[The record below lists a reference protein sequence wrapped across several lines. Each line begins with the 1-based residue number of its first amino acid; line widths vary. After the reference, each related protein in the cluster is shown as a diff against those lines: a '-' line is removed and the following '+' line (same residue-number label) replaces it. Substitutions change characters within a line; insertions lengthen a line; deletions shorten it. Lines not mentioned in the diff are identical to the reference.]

1 MRYTSLPRT
10 ATFAWSPA
18 SFVSSPASSSPS
30 SSSSP
35 TTITSANNIQDVKT
49 GAEFN
54 VPFLVTGTASGALDS
69 TFSSDSKL
77 EIWSPFSSQPA
88 TSRGEVT
95 VTSRQETFNR
105 LAWSNAAGLKP
116 KGVIAAGM
124 ENADLDIWDPLKI
137 LDGETLEACLV
148 SKMTN
153 HTGPV
158 KGLDFN
164 PIKNN
169 ILASGATKGEV
180 FIWDLNN
187 PVKPFAPPPS
197 RSLDDVTSVSWNHVV
212 QSVLAAS
219 SNNGYTVVWDIR
231 EANGQKGREVAT
243 LSYSGSVNQMP
254 GYGQSQ
260 PGMMG
265 GPQYGAQWMGPPGG
279 RPGSVSSVVWHPE
292 NPTKLATASED
303 DGSPIVLVWDLR
315 NARAPER
322 VLTGHEKGVLGLA
335 WCKRDSDLLVS
346 CGKDCRTICWNPTS
360 GDVVAELAPSSNW
373 SFQTEWCP
381 KNPDLV
387 ATASFDGRIAI
398 HSLQSTGEEA
408 DPSQP
413 QLSAAP
419 TADGS
424 DIFGDQGI
432 LALNSAKAAV
442 SLKQAPK
449 WHKRPV
455 SATFAFGGKLVTLS
469 NEVIAAAPVQG
480 LADPAHQSKVVSSV
494 KIKQVV
500 TEPTLVERA
509 LKLENASQE
518 RNLQSLCQERTNML
532 PPGASAT
539 EVQSWKLLSTL
550 FKTNS
555 KEELVALLGFS
566 KKQIKEL
573 VERQIEAYKSSKG
586 PNAMSRSVSDAG
598 HPATAQ
604 DNIGSDAGSIPR
616 EPLVTFADTP
626 TEGLSASSEGDE
638 AATSQADA
646 APSEASVSAISDL
659 TKVAEAESEITEP
672 SLFGDDN
679 ANAAGQTAASVDFYN
694 SMRSGRPAA
703 LPDHVFSRVSG
714 ASSVG
719 ATIGS
724 RASSVISESTRANT
738 FQIYP
743 KEESKGERLITRAL
757 VVGDFESA
765 VSLCLSTERYADA
778 ILLAVRGGPELLQKA
793 QKAYFEKH
801 TTNLPY
807 LRLYQSIVQDD
818 LVDVVQNADLAE
830 WQEIFVVLCTFAKK
844 DEFSSLVEQLG
855 QRLEYQFASSSSDSS
870 SGSAVG
876 MMEEYRKNAIL
887 CYLAAGKLEKVV
899 GVWIDQMKEEEENLV
914 KNLNISDQK
923 SRSSIHVEVLQ
934 TFIEK
939 VTVFQSAINY
949 IDIDLAQ
956 PTESPEIA
964 ISGARTYKL
973 AALYDRYCE
982 YAELLA
988 SQGLVNTA
996 LRFIAQ
1002 TPLDYGGSGS
1012 SGPSQAR
1019 ERLAKSIGLTSIIAN
1034 PILQPEQ
1041 KTPTNTTVAVP
1052 LDKPFSETHPNS
1064 QPAYANPYDPT
1075 GAQHK
1080 YTNAPAYNQQPT
1092 FNAGGGNHGG
1102 AYANPNLYEAPYGQ
1116 APTNNSYAPMQSGSF
1131 FPQPPPPIGTSPIPS
1146 RASSTGPPPPVSR
1159 QRLGDAGGWNDAPVV
1174 NQARKATGP
1183 VAAAKQVISSP
1194 FPNVARTMSP
1204 GPNQQYPNPM
1214 QGFQPQH
1221 TGLHQ
1226 GSPAGVPPPPPRG
1239 TTRTPSQANAP
1250 PPPRAGAGYPA
1261 SNVPPQTPQQY
1272 GQPSPY
1278 GPRPGSVGP
1287 GAQYALQ
1294 HPGAPGYPQS
1304 VPGGPQQ
1311 NPGQYG
1317 PPRPGQAQAGI
1328 QQGPPNPYSPAGIQ
1342 QAGQNPYS
1350 PTAAQSGF
1358 NPAAPQ
1364 GAYAPPA
1371 GPQQMY
1377 AQQAR
1382 GSVSGPGQQQSPY
1395 GIPGPGAP
1403 RPSGFVPPPGQAQ
1416 LQQQTQRASQAP
1428 PKPEPPKSKYPPG
1441 DRSHIPEA
1449 SKPIHVALARLMG
1462 QMRQSLPPNQKKLVD
1477 DTERRLNVL
1486 FDGLNCE
1493 TVPATV
1499 VDELLEIV
1507 KAIESRNLQHAL
1519 QLHISL
1525 LTSGVKSDELTTY
1538 MPAIKM
1544 LITRLN

>member
-18 SFVSSPASSSPS
+18 SFVSSPISNSPS

-35 TTITSANNIQDVKT
+35 TIASTNNNKQDGKN
-49 GAEFN
+49 AIEFN
-54 VPFLVTGTASGALDS
+54 VPLLATGTASGALDS

-77 EIWSPFSSQPA
+77 EIWSPFSSQSA
-88 TSRGEVT
+88 ISRGEV
-95 VTSRQETFNR
+95 VVSSRFNR

-137 LDGETLEACLV
+137 LDGEGPEASLV

-243 LSYSGSVNQMP
+243 LSYSGAVNQMP
-254 GYGQSQ
+254 AFAQNQ

-265 GPQYGAQWMGPPGG
+265 GPQYGGQWMGPQGG

-303 DGSPIVLVWDLR
+303 DGAPIVLVWDLR

-322 VLTGHEKGVLGLA
+322 VLAGHEKGILSLA

-360 GDVVAELAPSSNW
+360 GDLVAELAPSSNW

-398 HSLQSTGEEA
+398 HSLQSTGEES
-408 DPSQP
+408 DISQP
-413 QLSAAP
+413 QLNAP
-419 TADGS
+419 PADGS

-442 SLKQAPK
+442 SLKRAPK

-455 SATFAFGGKLVTLS
+455 SATFAFGGKLLTLS
-469 NEVIAAAPVQG
+469 NEVVAPVPVQG
-480 LADPAHQSKVVSSV
+480 AMADPAQPSRVVTSV

-518 RNLQSLCQERTNML
+518 RNLQTLCQERTNQL
-532 PPGASAT
+532 PSTASST

-555 KEELVALLGFS
+555 KEELISLLGFS
-566 KKQIKEL
+566 KKQIKDL
-573 VERQIEAYKSSKG
+573 VERQIEAYKSSKR
-586 PNAMSRSVSDAG
+586 PDALSRSVSEIG
-598 HPATAQ
+598 HPAPIT
-604 DNIGSDAGSIPR
+604 DNFGSDAGSIPR

-626 TEGLSASSEGDE
+626 TEAVSAPYEADE
-638 AATSQADA
+638 TTTSGPDA

-679 ANAAGQTAASVDFYN
+679 ANAAGQTAASVDFYS

-703 LPDHVFSRVSG
+703 LPDHILTRVGG

-724 RASSVISESTRANT
+724 RASSVVSENIRANT

-793 QKAYFEKH
+793 QKAYFEKQ
-801 TTNLPY
+801 TPNLPY
-807 LRLYQSIVQDD
+807 LRLYQSIVMDD
-818 LVDVVQNADLAE
+818 LIDVVQNADLAE

-844 DEFSSLVEQLG
+844 EEFSSLVEQLG
-855 QRLEYQFASSSSDSS
+855 QRLAYQFASSSDNNPSPSS
-870 SGSAVG
+870 TTV
-876 MMEEYRKNAIL
+876 EEYRKNAIL
-887 CYLAAGKLEKVV
+887 CYLAAGKLEKIVEI
-899 GVWIDQMKEEEENLV
+899 WIDQMEEEEEAQV
-914 KNLNISDQK
+914 KNLGADDQK

-956 PTESPEIA
+956 PTESAEVA
-964 ISGARTYKL
+964 SSGARTYKL

-996 LRFIAQ
+996 LRFVAQ
-1002 TPLDYGGSGS
+1002 TPLDYKGTDNSA
-1012 SGPSQAR
+1012 PSQAR

-1041 KTPTNTTVAVP
+1041 KTPTNTAATVP
-1052 LDKPFSETHPNS
+1052 LDKPFSEVP
-1064 QPAYANPYDPT
+1064 
-1075 GAQHK
+1075 
-1080 YTNAPAYNQQPT
+1080 TNAQSAYERSYDRPVAQANYPNTAYNQQPA
-1092 FNAGGGNHGG
+1092 FNTGTNVGGG
-1102 AYANPNLYEAPYGQ
+1102 YANQNFYESPYGQ
-1116 APTNNSYAPMQSGSF
+1116 SNTTNAYAPTAPTQGSSF
-1131 FPQPPPPIGTSPIPS
+1131 FPAPPAPMGTSPIPS
-1146 RASSTGPPPPVSR
+1146 RASSTAPPPPASR
-1159 QRLGDAGGWNDAPVV
+1159 QRIGEAGGWNDAPVV
-1174 NQARKATGP
+1174 NQARKNAIP
-1183 VAAAKQVISSP
+1183 PPAAKQVISSP
-1194 FPNVARTMSP
+1194 FPNASRTMSP
-1204 GPNQQYPNPM
+1204 GPNQYNNQM
-1214 QGFQPQH
+1214 QGYNQPP
-1221 TGLHQ
+1221 Q
-1226 GSPAGVPPPPPRG
+1226 GSPGVSNLPPRAG
-1239 TTRTPSQANAP
+1239 TRTPGQAANVP
-1250 PPPRAGAGYPA
+1250 PPPRAGYGAG
-1261 SNVPPQTPQQY
+1261 VPQTPQQY
-1272 GQPSPY
+1272 GQPGPY
-1278 GPRPGSVGP
+1278 GQRPGSVGP
-1287 GAQYALQ
+1287 YGQQ
-1294 HPGAPGYPQS
+1294 PGPPAPQGYPQS
-1304 VPGGPQQ
+1304 MGPQGPG
-1311 NPGQYG
+1311 NPPVSVNQTPGSYV
-1317 PPRPGQAQAGI
+1317 PPRVQVPAGI
-1328 QQGPPNPYSPAGIQ
+1328 QPGPNPYSPSTGQGGYMPSPAQ
-1342 QAGQNPYS
+1342 Q
-1350 PTAAQSGF
+1350 
-1358 NPAAPQ
+1358 Q
-1364 GAYAPPA
+1364 GPYAPPT
-1371 GPQQMY
+1371 GYPQQQGRSSM
-1377 AQQAR
+1377 
-1382 GSVSGPGQQQSPY
+1382 SGPPGQPPMAY
-1395 GIPGPGAP
+1395 GAPGPNNGIMNAP
-1403 RPSGFVPPPGQAQ
+1403 RPGGFVPPPGQ
-1416 LQQQTQRASQAP
+1416 QQRPNQPPASAAP
-1428 PKPEPPKSKYPPG
+1428 PKPEPPKSKYPAG
-1441 DRSHIPEA
+1441 DRTHIPEH
-1449 SKPIHVALARLMG
+1449 SKPIYVALNRLMG
-1462 QMRQSLPPNQKKLVD
+1462 QMRQSLPPNQKKMVD

-1493 TVPATV
+1493 TVPQTI
-1499 VDELLEIV
+1499 VDELLDIV

-1525 LTSGVKSDELTTY
+1525 LTSGVKSEELTTY